1 MVDIMTEEIDYTKW
15 EYPETDSEII
25 EEFNGYV
32 ISVEED
38 SFWIA
43 FTDMQDV
50 DSQMELKM
58 SFLDEDHP
66 EEKLWL
72 NEGQYFRWRFMKNP
86 DDPDEALDEFV
97 FYKRIWSE
105 EEIEEIKKKA
115 EEMCKLL
122 KWE

>member
-1 MVDIMTEEIDYTKW
+1 MVEIDYTKW
-15 EYPETDSEII
+15 EYPETDLEIV

-43 FTDMQDV
+43 FTDMQDE
-50 DSQMELKM
+50 DSQMEMKM
-58 SFLDEDHP
+58 SFLDEDYP
-66 EEKLWL
+66 EEKSWL
-72 NEGQYFRWRFMKNP
+72 EEGRYFRWRFMKNP

-97 FYKRIWSE
+97 FFKRTWSE
-105 EEIEEIKKKA
+105 EDIEEAKKKA
-115 EEMCKLL
+115 EEMWKLL

>member
-1 MVDIMTEEIDYTKW
+1 MTEIDYTKW
-15 EYPETDSEII
+15 EYPETDLEII

-38 SFWIA
+38 SFWLA
-43 FTDMQDV
+43 YTDMQGDEL
-50 DSQMELKM
+50 QMELKM

-66 EEKLWL
+66 EEKPWL

-86 DDPDEALDEFV
+86 DMPDIADDEFV
-97 FYKRIWSE
+97 FYKRVWSE
-105 EEIEEIKKKA
+105 EEIARIKKKA
-115 EEMCKLL
+115 EELWKLL